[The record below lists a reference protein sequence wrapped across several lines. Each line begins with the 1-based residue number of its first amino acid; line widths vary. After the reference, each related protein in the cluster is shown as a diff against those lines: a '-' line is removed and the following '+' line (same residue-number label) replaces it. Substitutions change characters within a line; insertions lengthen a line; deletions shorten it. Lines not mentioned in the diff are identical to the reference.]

1 MNTLNTSNTLIDN
14 EKMQTE
20 ESVFESSPALENKK
34 LIASLII
41 ISLIIF
47 LVMWVSVETES
58 LFFSLDEPINE
69 YFLELR
75 ENSSEFL
82 VSVARIIGK
91 VGSQG
96 ITALTI
102 ILLTIFALR
111 RQFRKFWLLFASV
124 VGVEF
129 LWLPI
134 VFGIG
139 RPRPTEVRT
148 VGDIILPGFPSGHVM
163 IFIAFFGTLLYL
175 YYIEVKSKGW
185 RIAIAVA
192 VLSLFLLTGFIRLF
206 FNAHYFTDVIA
217 GYALGFAWV
226 PFALF
231 FVDWVFLKR
240 RQKKKG
246 G

>member
-1 MNTLNTSNTLIDN
+1 M
-14 EKMQTE
+14 K
-20 ESVFESSPALENKK
+20 NKR
-34 LIASLII
+34 LVAGSII

-47 LVMWVSVETES
+47 IVMWVSIETES
-58 LFFSLDEPINE
+58 LFFNLDEPIND

-75 ENSSEFL
+75 ENASESL
-82 VSVARIIGK
+82 VSTARLIGK
-91 VGSQG
+91 GGSQG

-102 ILLTIFALR
+102 ILLTVFALR
-111 RQFRKFWLLFASV
+111 RQFRRFWLLFAAV

-129 LWLPI
+129 LWLPV

-148 VGDIILPGFPSGHVM
+148 VGDILLPGFPSGHVM
-163 IFIAFFGTLLYL
+163 IFIAFFGALLYL
-175 YYIEVKSKGW
+175 YYLKVESKSW
-185 RIAIAVA
+185 RIAIAVGILA
-192 VLSLFLLTGFIRLF
+192 LFVLTGLIRLF

-240 RQKKKG
+240 QQKKKG